1 MSCHTPEPGSWH
13 VIRGG
18 VFIIL
23 ETRRLG
29 HIQRPDITMVF
40 TNRAEQC
47 IMFPSCCHLLI
58 PNPPETMS
66 LTLINSLIESSR
78 PRRPVTECHACVTRR
93 CHEVRRARE
102 LHLWCLYYFPF
113 IFMFLRVCEN
123 SAAGMFCTLNTKNL
137 NLLVLSI
144 QIKIPCMEPSS
155 INWIRI
161 TKHFKLSDC
170 ISMLSDLMRSV
181 ESGPTGH

>member
-1 MSCHTPEPGSWH
+1 M
-13 VIRGG
+13 IRGG

-29 HIQRPDITMVF
+29 HIQSAGQRAAITMVF
-40 TNRAEQC
+40 TNRGEHC

-58 PNPPETMS
+58 PNPLETMS
-66 LTLINSLIESSR
+66 LTLIKSLIESSR
-78 PRRPVTECHACVTRR
+78 SRRSVTECHARVTRR
-93 CHEVRRARE
+93 CHEVRKSRE

-113 IFMFLRVCEN
+113 FIVHHVCEN
-123 SAAGMFCTLNTKNL
+123 QAAGMFCTLNTKNL

-155 INWIRI
+155 IN
-161 TKHFKLSDC
+161 
-170 ISMLSDLMRSV
+170 
-181 ESGPTGH
+181 

>member
-1 MSCHTPEPGSWH
+1 M
-13 VIRGG
+13 IRGG

-40 TNRAEQC
+40 TNRAEHC

-78 PRRPVTECHACVTRR
+78 PRRPVTECHAFVTRR
-93 CHEVRRARE
+93 CHEVRRSRE

-155 INWIRI
+155 IN
-161 TKHFKLSDC
+161 
-170 ISMLSDLMRSV
+170 
-181 ESGPTGH
+181 